1 MIKFKSNEID
11 KKQVNEILGLSKNIL
26 KILYI
31 LIIIAL
37 IFVSTIVF
45 KEWKI
50 WEFIKTILRVL
61 APLFLGIVIAWLLN
75 PFVKWL
81 EKKKIRRSIGSF
93 FAYFILIGVIV
104 LIIKSIIPLL
114 YNQTIE
120 LVDNFPKIFSNVKE
134 WVVDILGKFESKT
147 INIDNIEKNIFERID
162 LLSKSL
168 SNSLPSFILN
178 TITNVVSYIGT
189 FIIGLVIGFFL
200 LLGCNNVSTIV
211 LDFIPKRF
219 RNSTEELCEKMN
231 TSLRNYANGALIDAF
246 VVFVVSSIAFAVIGL
261 KAPLLFGLF
270 CGLMNVIPYAGPYI
284 GGAPAVIVGFSQGTG
299 IGIAVLISI
308 IVIQFLEGN
317 ILQTLIISK
326 TTKLN
331 PVTIIIGLLIFG
343 HFFGIVGM
351 LLSTPIIGV
360 CKVIIKYF
368 DDKYDLLN
376 FN

>member
-1 MIKFKSNEID
+1 MIKFKSDEVD
-11 KKQVNEILGLSKNIL
+11 KKELNEVVSLSKRIL
-26 KILYI
+26 KILYF

-37 IFVSTIVF
+37 IFVLTIII

-50 WEFIKTILRVL
+50 GVFIKTILKVL
-61 APLFLGIVIAWLLN
+61 TPLFLGIVIAWLLN

-81 EKKKIRRSIGSF
+81 ERKKVRRSLGTL
-93 FAYFILIGVIV
+93 FAYFILVVCIV
-104 LIIKSIIPLL
+104 LLVKSIIPLL

-120 LVDNFPKIFSNVKE
+120 LVDNLPKIISNIKNWIESV
-134 WVVDILGKFESKT
+134 LNNLNSKT
-147 INIDNIEKNIFERID
+147 INIDNVEKKLFGRLDVFASSI
-162 LLSKSL
+162 SS
-168 SNSLPSFILN
+168 SLPQLLINSITS
-178 TITNVVSYIGT
+178 TISYIGT
-189 FIIGLVIGFFL
+189 FVIGLVIGFFL
-200 LLGCNNVSTIV
+200 LLSCNNVSTIV
-211 LDFIPKRF
+211 LEFIPKRF
-219 RNSTEELCEKMN
+219 RKSTEELCDRMN

-246 VVFVVSSIAFAVIGL
+246 VVFVVSSIAFAIIGL

-284 GGAPAVIVGFSQGTG
+284 GGAPAAIVGFSQSTG
-299 IGIAVLISI
+299 IGIATLIAI
-308 IVIQFLEGN
+308 VVIQFLEGN

>member
-1 MIKFKSNEID
+1 M
-11 KKQVNEILGLSKNIL
+11 
-26 KILYI
+26 
-31 LIIIAL
+31 
-37 IFVSTIVF
+37 IFVLTIIF

-50 WEFIKTILRVL
+50 GIFIITILKLL

-81 EKKKIRRSIGSF
+81 ETKKVRRGIGTT
-93 FAYFILIGVIV
+93 FAYFILIVCIF
-104 LIIKSIIPLL
+104 LLIKSIIPLL
-114 YNQTIE
+114 YNQSIE
-120 LVDNFPKIFSNVKE
+120 LVDNMPKVFSNVKDWIE
-134 WVVDILGKFESKT
+134 NILDKFNYKK
-147 INIDNIEKNIFERID
+147 ININNVEKNLFGKLDEFSSSI
-162 LLSKSL
+162 SSA
-168 SNSLPSFILN
+168 LPTFILN
-178 TITNVVSYIGT
+178 TITSIVSYIGT

-200 LLGCNNVSTIV
+200 LLSCNNVSTIA
-211 LDFIPKRF
+211 LDFIPRRF
-219 RNSTEELCEKMN
+219 RKSTEELCDKMN

-246 VVFVVSSIAFAVIGL
+246 VVFVVSSIAFAIIGL

-308 IVIQFLEGN
+308 VVIQFLEGN

-326 TTKLN
+326 TTKLH
-331 PVTIIIGLLIFG
+331 PVTIILGLLIFG
-343 HFFGIVGM
+343 HFFGIIGM

-360 CKVIIKYF
+360 FKVIVKFF